1 MKKYFYTDYFENKVL
16 KKRPYLQKNWC
27 VQVVENPI
35 QREDQPEDQRI
46 RFWGIIDEMGG
57 RFLRVVTLE
66 DSVTIHNAFFDRRF
80 KI

>member
-35 QREDQPEDQRI
+35 QREDQPED
-46 RFWGIIDEMGG
+46 
-57 RFLRVVTLE
+57 
-66 DSVTIHNAFFDRRF
+66 
-80 KI
+80 